1 MQIKLEKINKSFDQ
15 RIILKNFNLEIEKAD
30 FIVITGKSGHGK
42 TTLLN
47 IIGMLE
53 KPNSGNLIIND
64 VKNPDINQ
72 KSGRNLVKN
81 DVGYLFQNYG
91 LVDNKTVL
99 ENLLLPLKLEK
110 NSVNKNNILIRE
122 ALKEVGLTGYEKRKI
137 YSLSGGEQQRVSIA
151 RLIIK
156 NANIILAD
164 EPTSS
169 LDGENEIQVMNLLKS
184 LNESGKTIIMVTHNP
199 ELRKYATKLINI

>member
-15 RIILKNFNLEIEKAD
+15 RVILKNFNLEIEKAD
-30 FIVITGKSGHGK
+30 FVVITGKSGHGK

-72 KSGRNLVKN
+72 KSGRNLVRN

>member
-15 RIILKNFNLEIEKAD
+15 RVILKNFNLEIEKAD
-30 FIVITGKSGHGK
+30 FVVITGKSGHGK

-72 KSGRNLVKN
+72 KSGRNLVRN

-122 ALKEVGLTGYEKRKI
+122 ALKEVGLSGYEKRKI

-199 ELRKYATKLINI
+199 ELRNYATKLINI